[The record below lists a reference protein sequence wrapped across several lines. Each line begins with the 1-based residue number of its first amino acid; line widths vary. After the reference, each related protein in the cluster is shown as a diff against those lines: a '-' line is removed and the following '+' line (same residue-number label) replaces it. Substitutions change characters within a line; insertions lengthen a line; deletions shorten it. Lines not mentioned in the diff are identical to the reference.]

1 MSFKWYSFIL
11 AMIKFHLNEKNCMG
25 CQMKNIVLIGF
36 MGVGKGSVARE
47 VVKHS
52 EYIAIDTDDLIESM
66 ENKKIK
72 NIFEENGEN
81 YFRKLE
87 KHVAKWLEKS
97 VHDTLVSTGGGFY
110 KQENLQKIG
119 IIVFLDSPFDA
130 IIKRIK
136 KHPNAIR
143 KLKKRPLL
151 ANLKEAK
158 KLYDE
163 RRPQYL
169 KLANIVIDVTDKS
182 AQECAKELLK
192 KVKKYA

>member
-1 MSFKWYSFIL
+1 
-11 AMIKFHLNEKNCMG
+11 
-25 CQMKNIVLIGF
+25 MKNVILIGY

-47 VVKHS
+47 VIKNS
-52 EYIAIDTDDLIESM
+52 PFMAIDTDDLIESM
-66 ENKKIK
+66 ENRRIKKI
-72 NIFEENGEN
+72 FQEDGES

-87 KHVAKWLEKS
+87 KDVALWLEKS
-97 VHDTLVSTGGGFY
+97 VKNTLISTGGGFY
-110 KQENLQKIG
+110 KQKNLKKIG
-119 IIVFLDSPFDA
+119 IVVFLDSPFDE

-136 KHPNAIR
+136 EHPNAQK

-163 RRPQYL
+163 RRPEYL
-169 KLANIVIDVTDKS
+169 KLADIVIDVTNKS
-182 AQECAKELLK
+182 ASECSKELLK